1 MCNELET
8 IARALGF
15 VMFIGIF
22 FKYIVVYCKIL
33 FFINLSCLYR
43 GELTKAFIISE
54 LVELTNDEEL
64 IVRLAAIETVAN
76 LLQLLDDG
84 KDTR

>member
-1 MCNELET
+1 ML
-8 IARALGF
+8 
-15 VMFIGIF
+15 
-22 FKYIVVYCKIL
+22 L
-33 FFINLSCLYR
+33 FSLYR

-54 LVELTNDEEL
+54 LVELTNDEEC

-84 KDTR
+84 MFYHQIDRFIHYNCNSLTLFNLNILYA

>member
-1 MCNELET
+1 MLL
-8 IARALGF
+8 IP
-15 VMFIGIF
+15 
-22 FKYIVVYCKIL
+22 
-33 FFINLSCLYR
+33 LYR

-54 LVELTNDEEL
+54 LVELTNDEEC

-84 KDTR
+84 MFYHQIDRLIHYNCNSLTLFDLNILYA